1 MKLFPEAPY
10 DVDVAI
16 IGGGPAGMS
25 AAVRCRWVKSY
36 RSLPCSVAVFEPGTL
51 GGLAGW
57 RTCSIT
63 GPGYR
68 YLGDGL
74 IQRIATDFERY
85 RIPVV
90 PECVVSLHRDKGLFI
105 LETDAGTR
113 VRALS
118 VIVATGMRALANERH
133 FLGRGLFVTYMGY
146 EYFPKLI
153 DRVAEAGHD
162 GVVVFGNRKSA
173 HLAEVAKGLETSVP
187 RLTWILDEPEDVP
200 LPELPGEVRR
210 GTLHTVQG
218 EGDEAAGFDAGTDGA
233 PAAPDYEKAAVA
245 GVQGVEWRDESG
257 TIHSLPCSAVLL
269 DYNAWETRTRRPWD
283 DIGLSDNADGFVR
296 IDPWCET
303 ATPGV
308 FAAGDITG
316 RYRSTAMALGDGV
329 NAGLSAVRY
338 TYRLKFD
345 YEPNLFAYQSQDRVL
360 STEESDLPAI
370 PDDAWVVPIGHE
382 SAVSSIARTHG
393 LSVDDAP
400 VDSAV
405 TFATLVQRCDADRAR
420 AVALVDAWMDA
431 KVVAVHRR
439 GGST

>member
-1 MKLFPEAPY
+1 M
-10 DVDVAI
+10 
-16 IGGGPAGMS
+16 
-25 AAVRCRWVKSY
+25 
-36 RSLPCSVAVFEPGTL
+36 
-51 GGLAGW
+51 
-57 RTCSIT
+57 
-63 GPGYR
+63 
-68 YLGDGL
+68 
-74 IQRIATDFERY
+74 
-85 RIPVV
+85 
-90 PECVVSLHRDKGLFI
+90 
-105 LETDAGTR
+105 
-113 VRALS
+113 
-118 VIVATGMRALANERH
+118 
-133 FLGRGLFVTYMGY
+133 
-146 EYFPKLI
+146 
-153 DRVAEAGHD
+153 
-162 GVVVFGNRKSA
+162 
-173 HLAEVAKGLETSVP
+173 AKGLETSVP
-187 RLTWILDEPEDVP
+187 SPTWIPDEPEDVP

-210 GTLHTVQG
+210 GTLHAVQG

-283 DIGLSDNADGFVR
+283 DIGLSDSADGFVR

-338 TYRLKFD
+338 TYRIKFE

-370 PDDAWVVPIGHE
+370 PDDARVVPIGHE

-439 GGST
+439 RWFHVRDVLLTAMSAPRIEDETIAALAAWQADRMPGYRALFERRGFSPDTMQHWLEIPGGLHACLCATPCLPGARLPMSSEHPAPPAPPLDRSFQQTASM